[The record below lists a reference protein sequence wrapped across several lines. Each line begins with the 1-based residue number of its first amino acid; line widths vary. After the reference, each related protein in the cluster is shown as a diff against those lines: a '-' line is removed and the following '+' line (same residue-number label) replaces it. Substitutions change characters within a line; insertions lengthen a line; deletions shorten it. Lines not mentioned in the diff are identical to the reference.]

1 MYKLCVRYFQRTKH
15 NSQRDFLVVQTRSR
29 YISKKDLIMVE
40 AMPNE
45 LEAYDYSKICS
56 YVHMN
61 IRIYFYLFKIADL
74 AGVYIPL
81 YYIQYIS

>member
-1 MYKLCVRYFQRTKH
+1 MVILILIWKKSGYGMYKLCVRYFQRTKH

-40 AMPNE
+40 ARMPNE

-56 YVHMN
+56 YLSVG
-61 IRIYFYLFKIADL
+61 I
-74 AGVYIPL
+74 
-81 YYIQYIS
+81 